1 MPGPWRALLAKMPLE
16 KISLLDYHEWGKPKY
31 GFLGRDYPFEGEA
44 SGDQERLERLRGII
58 EAEGLSV
65 TIGH

>member
-1 MPGPWRALLAKMPLE
+1 MPGVE

-31 GFLGRDYPFEGEA
+31 GFLGRDYPFEGEP
-44 SGDQERLERLRGII
+44 SEDQVRLERLEGIM
-58 EAEGLSV
+58 EAAGLTV